1 VRRFIV
7 LGAACVLAITALS
20 AQEKPVDTPKAAISR
35 KKLKEKISYECTDLA
50 LRDVLP
56 ELTEKIGVPLRIEP
70 KGGVSGNLK
79 ITYKG
84 DNQPLE
90 KVLGE
95 MFKKNGL
102 GFYVFSKEKHADDGA
117 IWITNRPSERGYRVG
132 DEMEANNKDKS
143 DTKTAKKDK
152 SKNKSKDKDDVE
164 AKEKKPAKEP
174 TEKTDDD
181 PDKMEK
187 DAARKLSFAKIL
199 LSDGK
204 TDKAKTWLN
213 DIVTKF
219 PSTKAADE
227 AKELLKKLDK

>member
-1 VRRFIV
+1 MCGITGIVHLKDPQRARDIGAPLAAMTDALYHRGPDDGGMYLSPDRSVGLGNRR
-7 LGAACVLAITALS
+7 LAIRDLS
-20 AQEKPVDTPKAAISR
+20 PAGHMPMGN
-35 KKLKEKISYECTDLA
+35 
-50 LRDVLP
+50 RDG
-56 ELTEKIGVPLRIEP
+56 T
-70 KGGVSGNLK
+70 
-79 ITYKG
+79 
-84 DNQPLE
+84 
-90 KVLGE
+90 
-95 MFKKNGL
+95 
-102 GFYVFSKEKHADDGA
+102 
-117 IWITNRPSERGYRVG
+117 IWITNRPNERGYRASDDV
-132 DEMEANNKDKS
+132 EAMPAKDKP

-152 SKNKSKDKDDVE
+152 SKNKSKDKDKDKDKDDAE
-164 AKEKKPAKEP
+164 AKDKKPAKDKAD

>member
-1 VRRFIV
+1 M
-7 LGAACVLAITALS
+7 C
-20 AQEKPVDTPKAAISR
+20 
-35 KKLKEKISYECTDLA
+35 KK
-50 LRDVLP
+50 
-56 ELTEKIGVPLRIEP
+56 
-70 KGGVSGNLK
+70 KGG
-79 ITYKG
+79 
-84 DNQPLE
+84 
-90 KVLGE
+90 LGYYIE
-95 MFKKNGL
+95 SNPK
-102 GFYVFSKEKHADDGA
+102 SSEDGT
-117 IWITNRPSERGYRVG
+117 IWITNRPNERGYRASDDV
-132 DEMEANNKDKS
+132 EAMPAKDKP

-152 SKNKSKDKDDVE
+152 SKNKSKDKDDAG
-164 AKEKKPAKEP
+164 AKDKKPAKDKAD

-204 TDKAKTWLN
+204 ADKAKTWLN